1 MLESRQLR
9 VFVALAEE
17 LHFGRAADRLDVAQS
32 ALSRQLQ
39 DLEAALGL
47 RLLNRGRRAAVTL
60 TEAGQALLVEAR
72 VALNQLERAEA
83 AVRRAGRGEVGRLE
97 IGFVVSAVLSG
108 VLPAALARFR
118 LARPDV
124 LVQLTSMETPR
135 QLAALADGLLDVA
148 FIRPRGQYPEGVVAT
163 VVHREAML
171 LAIAADHPLARRRI
185 DLAALAGEPFIIPQ
199 FDESAGF
206 AEHLAALAARGG
218 FEPRLAHRVRD
229 FVTAIAMAA
238 AGYGVVP
245 VPRSVTSIGLEN
257 VVFRPIEGY
266 DGVAELAVAHR
277 PASASAAALA
287 FLALATSPRSG

>member
-9 VFVALAEE
+9 LFVALAEE
-17 LHFGRAADRLDVAQS
+17 LHFGRAADRLDLAQS

-39 DLEAALGL
+39 ELEKALGL

-60 TEAGQALLVEAR
+60 TEAGQALLAEAR
-72 VALNQLERAEA
+72 VALAQLDRAEA
-83 AVRRAGRGEVGRLE
+83 TVRRAGRGEVGHLE

-108 VLPAALARFR
+108 VLPQALAKFR
-118 LARPDV
+118 AARPDV

-148 FIRPRGQYPEGVVAT
+148 FIRPRHQYPEGVSAT
-163 VVHREAML
+163 IVHREAML
-171 LAIAADHPLARRRI
+171 LALAADHPLARRRI
-185 DLAALAGEPFIIPQ
+185 DLAALAREPFIVPQ

-206 AEHLAALAARGG
+206 AEHLSALAARGG

-229 FVTAIAMAA
+229 FVTAIGMAA

-245 VPRSVTSIGLEN
+245 VPRSVTSIALEN

-277 PASASAAALA
+277 THRVSAAARA
-287 FLALATSPRSG
+287 FLALTPPA